1 MMQLNMDTLKNLKH
15 CQTDSQAPCE
25 KFDNTVMLGPTI
37 KDRVLSLIRTII
49 N

>member
-1 MMQLNMDTLKNLKH
+1 MDRLTTLIINTVSL
-15 CQTDSQAPCE
+15 TDSHAPCE

-49 N
+49 Y